1 MIDRERNERIAAAYA
16 IIDEMLGDT
25 IGWEQKE
32 TMARRI
38 VDELAKS
45 K

>member
-1 MIDRERNERIAAAYA
+1 MIDKERNDRIAAAYA
-16 IIDEMLGDT
+16 IIDEMLGDA

-38 VDELAKS
+38 VDELAKR

>member
-16 IIDEMLGDT
+16 IIDEMLGDL

-32 TMARRI
+32 TLARLI
-38 VDELAKS
+38 VDRLAK
-45 K
+45 